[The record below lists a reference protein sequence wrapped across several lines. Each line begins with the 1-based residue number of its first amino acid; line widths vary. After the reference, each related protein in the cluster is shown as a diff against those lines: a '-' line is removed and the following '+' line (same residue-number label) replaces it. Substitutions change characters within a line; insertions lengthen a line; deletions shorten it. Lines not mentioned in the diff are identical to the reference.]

1 MWTVAYLPPLNPTD
15 LTPKPPVT
23 MFRSRSHLQAF
34 ALWLALAGVVLRSLV
49 PIGFMP
55 GWTGAAGDGDDARWL
70 IICPTSPLYGALATP
85 VAAKPH
91 HDHAAMLAAQAAAAA
106 AADPHAHHHGLHG
119 HHAGMDHGA
128 AGDAVPVATAAAD
141 PHAGHDPGQ
150 HGGHRIAAEHLS
162 CPFAGAGSPAL
173 PTAALAFLVA
183 DHGTSTPDVAAP
195 ADAVPPV
202 RRRLPPARAPP
213 AAIDDRAVA

>member
-1 MWTVAYLPPLNPTD
+1 
-15 LTPKPPVT
+15 

-49 PIGFMP
+49 PVGFMP
-55 GWTGAAGDGDDARWL
+55 GWTGSAAKPGGASWL
-70 IICPTSPLYGALATP
+70 IICPTSPLHAALASP
-85 VAAKPH
+85 VAAPAH
-91 HDHAAMLAAQAAAAA
+91 HDHAAMQAAQAAAAD
-106 AADPHAHHHGLHG
+106 DPHAHHHG

-128 AGDAVPVATAAAD
+128 AVDRATPAAD
-141 PHAGHDPGQ
+141 PHAGHDASQ

-173 PTAALAFLVA
+173 PAADIAFLVA
-183 DHGTSTPDVAAP
+183 APGTSPVETVRP
-195 ADAVPPV
+195 ADAVTTV

-213 AAIDDRAVA
+213 VAIDDRAVG